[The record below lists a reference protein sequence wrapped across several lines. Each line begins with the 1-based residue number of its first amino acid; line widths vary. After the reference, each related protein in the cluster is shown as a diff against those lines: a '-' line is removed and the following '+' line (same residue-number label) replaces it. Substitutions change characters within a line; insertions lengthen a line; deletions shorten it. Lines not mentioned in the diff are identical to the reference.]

1 MKYFRSDFPLIFSI
15 ENHCSLEQQ
24 DRMAE
29 HLVGILG
36 NLLYTK
42 TIKED
47 EMHLPSPMSLRR
59 KILVKAKRLAPGDNS
74 TSDDNEDDTDD
85 EDANADDLDGL
96 VMSTNSK
103 KKKYKVKNR
112 KRVAQLCSATIS
124 FRKSLKSCRIL

>member
-29 HLVGILG
+29 HLVTILG
-36 NLLYTK
+36 DLLYTK

-47 EMHLPSPMSLRR
+47 EKHLPSPMSLRR
-59 KILVKAKRLAPGDNS
+59 KILVKAKRIPPGDNA
-74 TSDDNEDDTDD
+74 TADDNEDYNEDDDD
-85 EDANADDLDGL
+85 ELDGL

-103 KKKYKVKNR
+103 RKKYKVDNR
-112 KRVAQLCSATIS
+112 KRVTQLCSATLS